1 MRELIYRE
9 AVQSDLPTLKNLEQL
24 LIDSER
30 PYDSCIKKSSVTY
43 YDMDRLILEPNTYVL
58 VVESGIG
65 IVGSGY
71 AQIRQSRPHHTHNEY
86 CHIDFIYVEP
96 EYRGKGLAQSIIR
109 ILQEWAGNRG
119 IDSFYL
125 EVYAENDAAISAYEK
140 VGFKKQLVTMEY
152 FS

>member
-1 MRELIYRE
+1 MEKLLYRE
-9 AVQSDLPTLKNLEQL
+9 AILKDLPTLMRFEQL

-30 PYDSCIKKSSVTY
+30 PYDSCIKCTDVTY
-43 YDMDRLILEPNTYVL
+43 YDMNRLISESDTYVL
-58 VVESGIG
+58 VAESGDR

-71 AQIRQSRPHHTHNEY
+71 AQIRPSKKYQTHKAY

-96 EYRGKGLAQSIIR
+96 NYRGKGVAQNIISK
-109 ILQEWAGNRG
+109 LQVWAGNHG

-125 EVYAENDAAISAYEK
+125 ETYVENEAAIRTCQK
-140 VGFKKQLVTMEY
+140 IGFKKLLVSMEY